1 MRRIVTAAR
10 LRAVG
15 ILLVEALSL
24 GLLISDRLG
33 EDKDFKTALGAF
45 LKKVR
50 AL

>member
-10 LRAVG
+10 LRAAG
-15 ILLVEALSL
+15 ILLLEAFSI

-33 EDKDFKTALGAF
+33 EDKALKTALGTF